1 MARFIS
7 WHALACL
14 KRKGAEELTARL
26 YRGTNIRARRIMVN
40 LYECKMLVKFLTMS
54 GCRTACM
61 CFFLL
66 LCAKAAQPRT
76 VQTAAANSA
85 GCEAVQFQA
94 EHLNGTEVKFNI
106 IVPSDYTSSDKRFPV
121 LYLLHGYTGHY
132 SDWCEKTGI
141 VDYAKSYE
149 EIIVMPEGENGWY
162 VNNYTNPKMQWED
175 YIIEDLIPY
184 VDAHYR
190 TIASRG
196 GRAIAGLS
204 MGGYGA
210 MFLGLKH
217 HEMFAAVASLSGVV
231 ASANMARWDKPVTKN
246 KQTIK
251 ENPSVRKAISDD
263 FGPARNPA
271 RKDEDP
277 FLLIRKL
284 APENCPQLY
293 LAIGWGDNLLSENR
307 EFVALLAK
315 LKMPYRY
322 AEVPGKHEWLVW
334 NEEIQRVLALQAPV
348 IGAQPLQR

>member
-1 MARFIS
+1 MRKFGIARICGV
-7 WHALACL
+7 L
-14 KRKGAEELTARL
+14 
-26 YRGTNIRARRIMVN
+26 
-40 LYECKMLVKFLTMS
+40 LV
-54 GCRTACM
+54 
-61 CFFLL
+61 
-66 LCAKAAQPRT
+66 CAVATQAHTIQSPT
-76 VQTAAANSA
+76 ANSV
-85 GCEAVQFQA
+85 GCKTEEFEAT
-94 EHLNGTEVKFNI
+94 HLDGTTVKFNI
-106 IVPSDYTSSDKRFPV
+106 ILPGDYATSDRRFPV

-132 SDWCEKTGI
+132 SDWCEKTHI
-141 VDYAKSYE
+141 VDYAKPYE

-175 YIIEDLIPY
+175 NIIEDLIPY

-190 TIASRG
+190 TVALRG

-231 ASANMARWDKPVTKN
+231 GSADMKRWDKPLTKN

-251 ENPSVRKAISDD
+251 ENPGVQRTLLDD
-263 FGPARNPA
+263 FGPAKNPA
-271 RKDEDP
+271 RKNEDP

-284 APENCPQLY
+284 TPENCPQLY
-293 LAIGWGDNLLSENR
+293 LAIGWGDSLLGENR

-322 AEVPGKHEWLVW
+322 AEVPGKHEWPVW
-334 NEEIQRVLALQAPV
+334 DEEIQRVLALQAPV
-348 IGAQPLQR
+348 IGAQSQRN